1 MPALKPNQSY
11 DITLKIKDEDFS
23 AELFSVQI
31 ISTLRSYYPIIQLTL
46 IADVDDIIL
55 KKIYGQDTIKLDI
68 NLLDETINQQQ
79 VIYSF
84 ELVHVS
90 DNFPLQMTNR
100 ISQSG
105 IAEGISSEVA
115 NNKVT
120 VTTICK
126 KSMIT
131 MTTPINKV
139 FSNTNIKNIIE
150 SVASEVNCDL
160 KLDENKI
167 NNVTIDQVCIPPS
180 TIINTLS
187 YLDEYFGIH
196 DGITSVYCTHK
207 NELQIFNLTEKI
219 KESPVFTVTQLAID
233 SDNKKITEEL
243 YDDKHFYTLSSIDKT
258 YKGNTKFSIHSKHMK
273 HIIKPKN
280 NLSYTIRTDLEEMVQ
295 KYGIIDYKD
304 SSSKPNLFL
313 DKEILKNRSHYYID
327 KTGQEY
333 SDIFIHANKAK
344 PFANLSTLQMSIVRS
359 LHINNLIRV
368 GEPVKFD
375 SKILEY
381 APFTGMYILFSS
393 VLVFNRYTKDWAS
406 AAFITLGRSNKSIL
420 N

>member
-1 MPALKPNQSY
+1 
-11 DITLKIKDEDFS
+11 
-23 AELFSVQI
+23 
-31 ISTLRSYYPIIQLTL
+31 
-46 IADVDDIIL
+46 
-55 KKIYGQDTIKLDI
+55 
-68 NLLDETINQQQ
+68 
-79 VIYSF
+79 
-84 ELVHVS
+84 
-90 DNFPLQMTNR
+90 
-100 ISQSG
+100 
-105 IAEGISSEVA
+105 
-115 NNKVT
+115 
-120 VTTICK
+120 
-126 KSMIT
+126 
-131 MTTPINKV
+131 
-139 FSNTNIKNIIE
+139 
-150 SVASEVNCDL
+150 
-160 KLDENKI
+160 
-167 NNVTIDQVCIPPS
+167 
-180 TIINTLS
+180 
-187 YLDEYFGIH
+187 
-196 DGITSVYCTHK
+196 
-207 NELQIFNLTEKI
+207 
-219 KESPVFTVTQLAID
+219 
-233 SDNKKITEEL
+233 
-243 YDDKHFYTLSSIDKT
+243 
-258 YKGNTKFSIHSKHMK
+258 
-273 HIIKPKN
+273 
-280 NLSYTIRTDLEEMVQ
+280 MVQ